1 MADDRA
7 QLQAETT
14 VGGQQGIAGH
24 LRAHLAVAQDK
35 VRQDRE
41 DRFAGGALDAPDG
54 EPAQANP
61 RVMGVARQAPTLA
74 AAGLMEELKAEG
86 EEEGEDEL
94 DKRVGVA
101 QERKVGRLIVEIN
114 GEGAVFACH
123 FGGLSHVSSPCRW
136 LSVKRRHRE
145 GNALKDQAYGER
157 IGAPPLNPME
167 CGSVDTATTQGSKPS
182 RTKTLIIEYIIS
194 L

>member
-35 VRQDRE
+35 VRQDGE

-61 RVMGVARQAPTLA
+61 RVMRVARQALTRA
-74 AAGLMEELKAEG
+74 AAGLVEELEAEG
-86 EEEGEDEL
+86 EEEGEDKL
-94 DKRVGVA
+94 DKRVGVV
-101 QERKVGRLIVEIN
+101 QEPKIGRLIVEID
-114 GEGAVFACH
+114 GEGAVVTYR
-123 FGGLSHVSSPCRW
+123 FGGVPHVSSPGQRPFAQM
-136 LSVKRRHRE
+136 RHGA
-145 GNALKDQAYGER
+145 GNVLKELMNCER
-157 IGAPPLNPME
+157 LGSSPLN
-167 CGSVDTATTQGSKPS
+167 SVEDRKST
-182 RTKTLIIEYIIS
+182 
-194 L
+194 